1 MNDDKLEGE
10 MGEWEERG
18 KNNGKKYVKEEEGEV
33 KKRGRGIGRNG
44 RSFRILGAASQRIQA
59 ISTSSV

>member
-18 KNNGKKYVKEEEGEV
+18 KNNGKKYVKEEEG
-33 KKRGRGIGRNG
+33 R
-44 RSFRILGAASQRIQA
+44 
-59 ISTSSV
+59 